1 MDYDDN
7 KDMLGEEVDVSA
19 AFEDDSLFPV
29 EDELIDEDEPL
40 HAGMKVDGN
49 DDAVEPEEIDI

>member
-1 MDYDDN
+1 MDYDED

-29 EDELIDEDEPL
+29 EELIDEDEPL
-40 HAGMKVDGN
+40 HAGMKVDGD